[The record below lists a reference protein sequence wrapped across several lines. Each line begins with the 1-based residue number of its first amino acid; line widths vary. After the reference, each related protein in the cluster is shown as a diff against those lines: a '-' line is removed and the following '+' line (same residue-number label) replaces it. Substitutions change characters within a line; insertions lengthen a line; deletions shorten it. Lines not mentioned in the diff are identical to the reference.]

1 MILWIMNDEAVKE
14 TFEWCSYGSLKAP
27 GILKIN
33 RSVDILQN
41 DALLTNPLAERIYS
55 GEAGPLL

>member
-41 DALLTNPLAERIYS
+41 DALLTNPLEERIY
-55 GEAGPLL
+55 

>member
-33 RSVDILQN
+33 RSAGFILVKLVPCFN
-41 DALLTNPLAERIYS
+41 AECGDQTAI
-55 GEAGPLL
+55 